1 MPAVFDSLV
10 RNLGLT
16 PHKAW
21 RVAYIVPFII
31 IVVVALGMLFL
42 CQDSP
47 TGKWSERSISGVQ
60 KRTRGE
66 IQPADTPNSISVLK
80 DHIYIEGEKQGPL
93 SSDVESQIEGKTCNL
108 DLSQS
113 EYIVAPTFR
122 EILHVVS
129 SPANL
134 SLVGLYSCSF
144 GAELAINSI
153 LGSYYA
159 KNFPNLNQTE
169 CGQWAAMFGL
179 LNIVSR
185 PLGGIASDAI
195 YRQSQSTWAKKIWLT
210 FLGVGAGAFLLAIGL
225 SNPKSEA
232 TMFGLFA
239 GMALFTQ
246 AANGASFSLV
256 PHVYPTA
263 NGKLSPST
271 PSAGK
276 SLLTLF
282 SQVSCQARLGLQE
295 ILGASYLASFFDIT
309 RRGTTGR
316 SG

>member
-1 MPAVFDSLV
+1 M
-10 RNLGLT
+10 
-16 PHKAW
+16 
-21 RVAYIVPFII
+21 
-31 IVVVALGMLFL
+31 VVALGMLFL

-60 KRTRGE
+60 KSTRGE
-66 IQPADTPNSISVLK
+66 IQPADTPNSISALK
-80 DHIYIEGEKQGPL
+80 DHIYIEGEKQGP
-93 SSDVESQIEGKTCNL
+93 SDVESQTGGRTYNL
-108 DLSQS
+108 DLTQT

-122 EILHVVS
+122 ETLHVVS

-159 KNFPNLNQTE
+159 KNFPGLNQTE

-195 YRQSQSTWAKKIWLT
+195 YRRSQSTWAKKVWLT
-210 FLGVGAGAFLLAIGL
+210 FLGVGAGAFLLAIGF
-225 SNPKSEA
+225 SNPKTEA

-263 NGKLSPST
+263 NGKLSQSM

-276 SLLTLF
+276 VLLMLF
-282 SQVSCQARLGLQE
+282 SQVSSQARLGLQE
-295 ILGASYLASFFDIT
+295 ILGESYLASFFDIT
-309 RRGTTGR
+309 RRGTIDR